1 MVHVQTE
8 NLYTA
13 GMPRLWCTFSL

>member
-13 GMPRLWCTFSL
+13 GMPRLWYTFSL